1 MQKIFQMYRIK
12 LKLGLL
18 LSFILLSCFGYA
30 QNAFLSATASKSTV
44 GVGEQF
50 QVTFTLNCDGQ
61 NFRSPD
67 LSNFNVLSGPNRSSN
82 ISIVNNS
89 YTQSLSFTFFLQPK
103 SEGNFK
109 IGPASIEV
117 QGKRINSNIVNLT
130 VVKGNPQQGGNPNN
144 RGQNGNQSEG
154 ISDKNLFVRAIVNKS
169 SVFEGEALTV
179 TFKIYTNIDVNSYSV
194 SKAPAFNGFWNQDIE
209 IPNPPPTSVEV
220 IDGVRYTT
228 AVIKKAVLFPQQSG
242 VLTIDPMELEC
253 IARIRVRNQRMM
265 DPFGMF
271 NDPFFADAFGGVQQ
285 VKCTAKSIPIKINVK
300 ELPGTAPATYSG
312 AVGSLSFD
320 ASLDKSVTKENEP
333 VNLKF
338 KITGNGNL
346 KLATAPDV
354 SFPEDLETY
363 DPKIG
368 ENYKA
373 SDAGENGSKTIEYL
387 IIPRH
392 EGDYEIPPVT
402 FTYFD
407 LVKQQYVS
415 KTAGPFKI
423 KVGKGSGSSSA
434 SSSGSKSD
442 VQVLGRDIRYLKTDK
457 QLFPSD
463 GGRFFGSWLFYVLC
477 LVPLLAAAGGV
488 YYKRQTAFNA
498 ANSVLVRSKK
508 ATAYAQKRLAS
519 AGKLINEN
527 KNALAFEEISKAL
540 WGYASDKL
548 TIPVSE
554 LSKEN
559 IAEQLKSKNV
569 SEQSIQQFT
578 NCIATCEMAQ
588 YGGLDVTAQSNKLYQ
603 DAIQIIT
610 DIEGGMK
617 S

>member
-1 MQKIFQMYRIK
+1 MYRIK

-18 LSFILLSCFGYA
+18 LSFLIIGCSAFA

-67 LSNFNVLSGPNRSSN
+67 LSNFNVLSGPNKSSS

-89 YTQSLSFTFFLQPK
+89 YTQTLSFTFFLQPK
-103 SEGNFK
+103 SEGTFK

-117 QGKRINSNIVNLT
+117 QGKKINSNIINLT
-130 VVKGNPQQGGNPNN
+130 VVKGNPPAGNNQNNNQGN
-144 RGQNGNQSEG
+144 NQSSG
-154 ISDKNLFVRAIVNKS
+154 ITDKNLFVRAIVNKT

-253 IARIRVRNQRMM
+253 IARIRVRNQRMA

-271 NDPFFADAFGGVQQ
+271 NDPFFSDAFGGVQQ
-285 VKCTAKSIPIKINVK
+285 VKCNAKSISVKVNVK
-300 ELPGTAPATYSG
+300 ELPGTAPSTYSG
-312 AVGSLSFD
+312 AVGSLTFD
-320 ASLDKSVTKENEP
+320 ASLDKTVTKENEP

-338 KITGNGNL
+338 KIYGNGNL

-373 SDAGENGSKTIEYL
+373 SDAGVHGSKTIEYL

-392 EGDYEIPPVT
+392 EGDYEIPAVT

-415 KTAGPFKI
+415 KTAGPFKV
-423 KVGKGSGSSSA
+423 KVGKGNGSSTA
-434 SSSGSKSD
+434 SSSGSKND
-442 VQVLGRDIRYLKTDK
+442 VQLLGRDIRYLKTDK

-463 GGRFFGSWLFYVLC
+463 GGRFYGSWLFYVLS
-477 LVPLLAAAGGV
+477 LLPLIAAAGGI
-488 YYKRQTAFNA
+488 YFKRQTAFNE
-498 ANSVLVRSKK
+498 ANSILVRSKK
-508 ATAYAQKRLAS
+508 ATSFAQKRLAG
-519 AGKLINEN
+519 AGKLISEN
-527 KNALAFEEISKAL
+527 KHAMAFEEISKAL

-559 IAEQLKSKNV
+559 IAEQLRSKNV
-569 SEQSIQQFT
+569 NDQSIERFT
-578 NCIATCEMAQ
+578 NCISTCEMAQ

>member
-18 LSFILLSCFGYA
+18 LSFLIIGYSAFA

-67 LSNFNVLSGPNRSSN
+67 LSNFNVLSGPNKSSS

-89 YTQSLSFTFFLQPK
+89 YTQTLSFTFFLQPK
-103 SEGNFK
+103 SEGAFK

-117 QGKRINSNIVNLT
+117 QGKKINSNIINLT
-130 VVKGNPQQGGNPNN
+130 VVKGNPPAGNNQNNNQGN
-144 RGQNGNQSEG
+144 NQSSG
-154 ISDKNLFVRAIVNKS
+154 ITDKNLFVRAIVSKS

-253 IARIRVRNQRMM
+253 IARIRVRNQRMA

-271 NDPFFADAFGGVQQ
+271 NDPFFSDAFGGVQQ
-285 VKCTAKSIPIKINVK
+285 VKCNAKSISVKVNVK
-300 ELPGTAPATYSG
+300 ELPGTAPSTYSG
-312 AVGSLSFD
+312 AVGSLTFD

-338 KITGNGNL
+338 KISGNGNL

-373 SDAGENGSKTIEYL
+373 SDAGVNGSKTIEYL

-392 EGDYEIPPVT
+392 EGDYEIPAVT

-415 KTAGPFKI
+415 KTAGPFKV
-423 KVGKGSGSSSA
+423 KVGKGNGSSTA
-434 SSSGSKSD
+434 SSSGSKND
-442 VQVLGRDIRYLKTDK
+442 VQLLGRDIRYLKTDK

-463 GGRFFGSWLFYVLC
+463 GGRFYGSWLFYVLS
-477 LVPLLAAAGGV
+477 LLPLIAAAGGI
-488 YYKRQTAFNA
+488 YFKRQTAFNE
-498 ANSVLVRSKK
+498 ANSILVRSKK
-508 ATAYAQKRLAS
+508 ATSFAQKRLAG
-519 AGKLINEN
+519 AGKLIAEN
-527 KNALAFEEISKAL
+527 KHAMAFEEISKAL

-559 IAEQLKSKNV
+559 IAEQLRSKNV
-569 SEQSIQQFT
+569 NDQSIERFT
-578 NCIATCEMAQ
+578 NCISTCEMAQ

>member
-1 MQKIFQMYRIK
+1 MYRIK

-18 LSFILLSCFGYA
+18 LSFLILGLTSFA

-67 LSNFNVLSGPNRSSN
+67 LSSFNVLSGPNKSSS

-89 YTQSLSFTFFLQPK
+89 YTQSISFTFFLQPK
-103 SEGNFK
+103 AEGNFK

-117 QGKRINSNIVNLT
+117 QGKRINSNIINLT
-130 VVKGNPQQGGNPNN
+130 VVKGNPQQGNNQNNNNQGN
-144 RGQNGNQSEG
+144 NQASG
-154 ISDKNLFVRAIVNKS
+154 ITDKNLFVRAIVNKS

-179 TFKIYTNIDVNSYSV
+179 TFKIYTNIDVNSYTV

-253 IARIRVRNQRMM
+253 IARIRVRNQRMA

-271 NDPFFADAFGGVQQ
+271 NDPFFSDAFGGVQQ
-285 VKCTAKSIPIKINVK
+285 VKCNAKSIPVKINVK
-300 ELPGTAPATYSG
+300 ELPGTAPTTFSG
-312 AVGSLSFD
+312 AVGSLTFD
-320 ASLDKSVTKENEP
+320 VSLDKTVTKENEP

-338 KITGNGNL
+338 KIAGNGNL

-373 SDAGENGSKTIEYL
+373 SDAGVNGSKTIEYL

-407 LVKQQYVS
+407 LGKQQYVS

-423 KVGKGSGSSSA
+423 KVGKGNGSSSA
-434 SSSGSKSD
+434 SSSNAKSD
-442 VQVLGRDIRYLKTDK
+442 VQLLGRDIRYLKTDK
-457 QLFPSD
+457 QLFPAD
-463 GGRFFGSWLFYVLC
+463 GGRFFGSWMFY
-477 LVPLLAAAGGV
+477 LLSLLPIIAAAGGL
-488 YYKRQTAFNA
+488 YYKRQLAFNS
-498 ANSVLVRSKK
+498 ANTTLLRSKK
-508 ATAYAQKRLAS
+508 ATSYAQKRLAG
-519 AGKLINEN
+519 AGKLIAEN
-527 KNALAFEEISKAL
+527 KHAMAFEEISKAL

-554 LSKEN
+554 LSKET
-559 IAEQLKSKNV
+559 ITEQLRSKN
-569 SEQSIQQFT
+569 INNDAIGRFT

-588 YGGLDVTAQSNKLYQ
+588 YGGLDVTSQSNKLYQ

>member
-1 MQKIFQMYRIK
+1 
-12 LKLGLL
+12 LL
-18 LSFILLSCFGYA
+18 LFSISSFA

-61 NFRSPD
+61 NFHSPD
-67 LSNFNVLSGPNRSSN
+67 LSNFNVLSGPNRSSS

-89 YTQSLSFTFFLQPK
+89 YTQSLSFTFFLQAK
-103 SEGNFK
+103 SGGNFK
-109 IGPASIEV
+109 IGPASIEA
-117 QGKRINSNIVNLT
+117 QGKRINSNVINLT
-130 VVKGNPQQGGNPNN
+130 VVKGNPQQGNSQQGNNQNN
-144 RGQNGNQSEG
+144 SQSSG
-154 ISDKNLFVRAIVNKS
+154 ISDKNLFIRAIVSKG
-169 SVFEGEALTV
+169 SVVEGEALTV
-179 TFKIYTNIDVNSYSV
+179 TFKIYTNIQVNSYSV
-194 SKAPAFNGFWNQDIE
+194 SKAPSMNGFWNQDIE
-209 IPNPPPTSVEV
+209 IPNPPPMNVEV
-220 IDGVRYTT
+220 VDGVRYNT

-253 IARIRVRNQRMM
+253 IARIRVKNQRMM

-271 NDPFFADAFGGVQQ
+271 NDPFFADAFGGVQD
-285 VKCTAKSIPIKINVK
+285 VKCNIKSLPIKVNVRD
-300 ELPGTAPATYSG
+300 LPSNAPSSFSG
-312 AVGSLSFD
+312 AVGSLTFD
-320 ASLDKSVTKENEP
+320 ASLDKSETKENEP

-338 KITGNGNL
+338 KISGSGNL

-354 SFPEDLETY
+354 TFPEDLETY

-373 SDAGENGSKTIEYL
+373 SDAGVNGSKTVEYL

-392 EGDYEIPPVT
+392 EGDYEIPAVT
-402 FTYFD
+402 FSYYD
-407 LVKQQYVS
+407 LGKQQYVS

-434 SSSGSKSD
+434 SSSSSKSD
-442 VQVLGRDIRYLKTDK
+442 VQVLGRDIRYIKTEK
-457 QLFPSD
+457 QLFPAD
-463 GGRFFGSWLFYVLC
+463 GGKFFGSWLFYVLS
-477 LVPLLAAAGGV
+477 LLPLLAVAGGL
-488 YYKRQTAFNA
+488 YYKKQQAFNES
-498 ANSVLVRSKK
+498 NSVFLRSKK
-508 ATAYAQKRLAS
+508 ATSIAQKRLS
-519 AGKLINEN
+519 VAGKLISES
-527 KNALAFEEISKAL
+527 KHTLAFEEISRAL

-559 IAEQLKSKNV
+559 ISEKFRGKNI
-569 SEQSIQQFT
+569 EDAIINRFT
-578 NCIATCEMAQ
+578 NCISTCEMAQ
-588 YGGLDVTAQSNKLYQ
+588 YGGLDASSQSSKLYQ
-603 DAIQIIT
+603 DALQIIT

>member
-1 MQKIFQMYRIK
+1 MYRIK

-18 LSFILLSCFGYA
+18 LSFLILSVSSFA

-67 LSNFNVLSGPNRSSN
+67 LSSFNVLSGPNKSSS

-117 QGKRINSNIVNLT
+117 QGKRINSNIINLT
-130 VVKGNPQQGGNPNN
+130 VVKGNPQQGN
-144 RGQNGNQSEG
+144 NQSNKGQGNNQASG
-154 ISDKNLFVRAIVNKS
+154 ITDKNLFVKAIVNKN

-242 VLTIDPMELEC
+242 TLTIDPMELEC

-271 NDPFFADAFGGVQQ
+271 NDPFFSDAFGGVQQ
-285 VKCTAKSIPIKINVK
+285 VKCNAKSIPVKVNVK
-300 ELPGTAPATYSG
+300 ELPGTAPSTYSG
-312 AVGSLSFD
+312 AVGSLTFD
-320 ASLDKSVTKENEP
+320 ASLDKTVTKENEP

-338 KITGNGNL
+338 KIAGNGNL

-354 SFPEDLETY
+354 SFPDDLETY

-373 SDAGENGSKTIEYL
+373 SDAGVNGSKTIEYL

-407 LVKQQYVS
+407 LAKQQYVS

-423 KVGKGSGSSSA
+423 KVGKGNGSTSA
-434 SSSGSKSD
+434 SSSGAKSD
-442 VQVLGRDIRYLKTDK
+442 VQLLGRDIRYLKTDK
-457 QLFPSD
+457 QLFPAD
-463 GGRFFGSWLFYVLC
+463 GGRFFGSWMFYVLC
-477 LVPLLAAAGGV
+477 ILPLLVAAGGV
-488 YYKRQTAFNA
+488 YYKQQLAFNS
-498 ANSVLVRSKK
+498 ANTTLLRSKK
-508 ATAYAQKRLAS
+508 ATSYAQKRLAG
-519 AGKLINEN
+519 AGKLISEN
-527 KNALAFEEISKAL
+527 KHAMAFEEISKAL

-554 LSKEN
+554 LSKET
-559 IAEQLKSKNV
+559 ISEQLKSKSI
-569 SEQSIQQFT
+569 SEDAIIRFT

-588 YGGLDVTAQSNKLYQ
+588 YGGLDVTSQSNKLYQ

>member
-1 MQKIFQMYRIK
+1 MQKIFQMHRIK

-18 LSFILLSCFGYA
+18 LSFLILGCSGFA

-67 LSNFNVLSGPNRSSN
+67 LSNFNVLSGPNRSSS

-117 QGKRINSNIVNLT
+117 QGKRINSNIINLT
-130 VVKGNPQQGGNPNN
+130 IVKGSPQQGN
-144 RGQNGNQSEG
+144 NQSNKGQGNNQASG
-154 ISDKNLFVRAIVNKS
+154 ITDKNLFVRAIVNKT

-271 NDPFFADAFGGVQQ
+271 NDPFFSDAFGGVQQ
-285 VKCTAKSIPIKINVK
+285 VKCNAKSIPVKVNVK
-300 ELPGTAPATYSG
+300 ELPGTAPSTYSG
-312 AVGSLSFD
+312 AVGSLTFD
-320 ASLDKSVTKENEP
+320 ANLDKTVTKENEP

-338 KITGNGNL
+338 KIAGNGNL

-373 SDAGENGSKTIEYL
+373 SDAGVNGSKTIEYL

-407 LVKQQYVS
+407 LAKQQYVS

-423 KVGKGSGSSSA
+423 KVGKGNGSSSA
-434 SSSGSKSD
+434 SSSTAKSD
-442 VQVLGRDIRYLKTDK
+442 VQLLGRDIRYLKTDK
-457 QLFPSD
+457 QLFPAD
-463 GGRFFGSWLFYVLC
+463 GGRFFGSWMFYVLC
-477 LVPLLAAAGGV
+477 VLPLLIAAGGV
-488 YYKRQTAFNA
+488 YYKRQLAFNS
-498 ANSVLVRSKK
+498 ANTTLLRSKK
-508 ATAYAQKRLAS
+508 ATTYAQKRLAG
-519 AGKLINEN
+519 AGKLISEN
-527 KNALAFEEISKAL
+527 KHSLAFEEISKAL

-554 LSKEN
+554 LSKET
-559 IAEQLKSKNV
+559 IAEQLKSK
-569 SEQSIQQFT
+569 SISDDAIVRFT

-588 YGGLDVTAQSNKLYQ
+588 YGGLDVTSQSNKLYQ

>member
-1 MQKIFQMYRIK
+1 MYRNY
-12 LKLGLL
+12 LRLGF
-18 LSFILLSCFGYA
+18 LSLFFLICFTGNA
-30 QNAFLSATASKSTV
+30 QNAFLSATASRTTV

-50 QVTFTLNCDGQ
+50 QVTFTLNGEGQ

-67 LSNFNVLSGPNRSSN
+67 LSSFNVLSGPNFSS
-82 ISIVNNS
+82 SVTIVNNS
-89 YTQSLSFTFFLQPK
+89 YSKSLSFTFYLQAK
-103 SEGNFK
+103 AEGNFK
-109 IGPASIEV
+109 IGPASIDV
-117 QGKRINSNIVNLT
+117 QGKKVSSNIINLT
-130 VVKGNPQQGGNPNN
+130 VVKGNPQQNNGQSN
-144 RGQNGNQSEG
+144 RGQDNSQNNGIN
-154 ISDKNLFVRAIVNKS
+154 DKNLFVRAIVNKS
-169 SVFEGEALTV
+169 SVYEGEALTV
-179 TFKIYTNIDVNSYSV
+179 TYKIYTNIQVNSYSV

-209 IPNPPPTSVEV
+209 VPNPPPMTMEV
-220 IDGVRYTT
+220 VDGVRYNT

-253 IARIRVRNQRMM
+253 IARIRVKSQRMM

-271 NDPFFADAFGGVQQ
+271 SDPFFGDAFGGVQD
-285 VKCTAKSIPIKINVK
+285 VKCNAKSQPIKINVR
-300 ELPGTAPATYSG
+300 ELPGNAPSTFSG
-312 AVGSLSFD
+312 AVGSLMFD
-320 ASLDKSVTKENEP
+320 ASLDKTTTKENEP

-338 KITGNGNL
+338 KISGSGNL

-354 SFPEDLETY
+354 TFPEDLETY

-373 SDAGENGSKTIEYL
+373 SDAGVNGSKTIEYL

-392 EGDYEIPPVT
+392 EGDYEIPAVT

-407 LVKQQYVS
+407 LGKQQYVS

-423 KVGKGSGSSSA
+423 KVGRGSGNTSA
-434 SSSGSKSD
+434 SSSSSKSD
-442 VQVLGRDIRYLKTDK
+442 VQVFGRDIRYLKTDK

-463 GGRFFGSWLFYVLC
+463 GGLFYGSWLFY
-477 LVPLLAAAGGV
+477 LLSLLPFIAVAGGI

-498 ANSVLVRSKK
+498 ANSILVRSKK
-508 ATAYAQKRLAS
+508 ATSFAQKRLAA
-519 AGKLINEN
+519 AGKLISES
-527 KNALAFEEISKAL
+527 KHTLAFEEISKAL

-559 IAEQLKSKNV
+559 ISDKFREKNINDIAI
-569 SEQSIQQFT
+569 ERFT
-578 NCIATCEMAQ
+578 NCISTCEMAQ
-588 YGGLDVTAQSNKLYQ
+588 YGRLDVTTQSNKLYQ

-610 DIEGGMK
+610 DIEGGLK

>member
-18 LSFILLSCFGYA
+18 LSFLILGCSAFA

-50 QVTFTLNCDGQ
+50 QVTFTLNSDGQ

-67 LSNFNVLSGPNRSSN
+67 LSNFNVLSGPNKSSS

-89 YTQSLSFTFFLQPK
+89 YTQTLSFTFFLQPK
-103 SEGNFK
+103 SEGTFK

-117 QGKRINSNIVNLT
+117 QGKKINSNIINLT
-130 VVKGNPQQGGNPNN
+130 VVKGNPPAGNNQNNNQGN
-144 RGQNGNQSEG
+144 NQSSG
-154 ISDKNLFVRAIVNKS
+154 ITDKNLFVRAIVSKS

-253 IARIRVRNQRMM
+253 IARIRVRNQRMA

-271 NDPFFADAFGGVQQ
+271 NDPFFSDAFGGVQQ
-285 VKCTAKSIPIKINVK
+285 VKCNAKSISVKVNVR
-300 ELPGTAPATYSG
+300 ELPGTAPSTYSG
-312 AVGSLSFD
+312 AVGSLTFD
-320 ASLDKSVTKENEP
+320 ASLDKTVTKENEP

-338 KITGNGNL
+338 KISGNGNL

-373 SDAGENGSKTIEYL
+373 SDAGVNGSKTIEYL

-392 EGDYEIPPVT
+392 EGDYEIPAVT

-415 KTAGPFKI
+415 KTAGPFKV
-423 KVGKGSGSSSA
+423 KVGKGNGSSTA
-434 SSSGSKSD
+434 SSSGSKND
-442 VQVLGRDIRYLKTDK
+442 VQLLGRDIRYLKTDK

-463 GGRFFGSWLFYVLC
+463 GGRFYGSWLFYVLS
-477 LVPLLAAAGGV
+477 LLPLIAAAGGI
-488 YYKRQTAFNA
+488 YFKRQTAFNE
-498 ANSVLVRSKK
+498 ANSILVRSKK
-508 ATAYAQKRLAS
+508 ATSFAQKRLAG
-519 AGKLINEN
+519 AGKLIAEN
-527 KNALAFEEISKAL
+527 KHAMAFEEISKAL

-559 IAEQLKSKNV
+559 IAEQLRSKNV
-569 SEQSIQQFT
+569 NDQSIERFT
-578 NCIATCEMAQ
+578 NCISTCEMAQ

>member
-1 MQKIFQMYRIK
+1 MYRIK

-18 LSFILLSCFGYA
+18 LSFLILGCSAFA

-50 QVTFTLNCDGQ
+50 QVTFTLNSDGQ

-67 LSNFNVLSGPNRSSN
+67 LSNFNVLSGPNKSSS

-89 YTQSLSFTFFLQPK
+89 YTQTLSFTFFLQPK
-103 SEGNFK
+103 SEGTFK

-117 QGKRINSNIVNLT
+117 QGKKINSNIINLT
-130 VVKGNPQQGGNPNN
+130 VVKGNPPAGNNQNNNQGN
-144 RGQNGNQSEG
+144 NQSSG
-154 ISDKNLFVRAIVNKS
+154 ITDKNLFVRAIVSKS

-253 IARIRVRNQRMM
+253 IARIRVRNQRMA

-271 NDPFFADAFGGVQQ
+271 NDPFFSDAFGGVQQ
-285 VKCTAKSIPIKINVK
+285 VKCNAKSISVKVNVR
-300 ELPGTAPATYSG
+300 ELPGTAPSTYSG
-312 AVGSLSFD
+312 AVGSLTFD
-320 ASLDKSVTKENEP
+320 ASLDKTVTKENEP

-338 KITGNGNL
+338 KISGNGNL

-373 SDAGENGSKTIEYL
+373 SDAGVNGSKTIEYL

-392 EGDYEIPPVT
+392 EGDYEIPAVT

-415 KTAGPFKI
+415 KTAGPFKV
-423 KVGKGSGSSSA
+423 KVGKGNGSSTA
-434 SSSGSKSD
+434 SSSGSKND
-442 VQVLGRDIRYLKTDK
+442 VQLLGRDIRYLKTDK

-463 GGRFFGSWLFYVLC
+463 GGRFYGSWLFYVLS
-477 LVPLLAAAGGV
+477 LLPLIAAAGGI
-488 YYKRQTAFNA
+488 YFKRQTAFNE
-498 ANSVLVRSKK
+498 ANSILVRSKK
-508 ATAYAQKRLAS
+508 ATSFAQKRLAG
-519 AGKLINEN
+519 AGKLIAEN
-527 KNALAFEEISKAL
+527 KHAMAFEEISKAL

-559 IAEQLKSKNV
+559 IAEQLRSKNV
-569 SEQSIQQFT
+569 NDQSIERFT
-578 NCIATCEMAQ
+578 NCISTCEMAQ

>member
-18 LSFILLSCFGYA
+18 LSFLIIGCSAIA

-67 LSNFNVLSGPNRSSN
+67 LSNFNVLSGPNKSSS

-89 YTQSLSFTFFLQPK
+89 YTQTLSFTFFLQPK
-103 SEGNFK
+103 SEGAFK

-117 QGKRINSNIVNLT
+117 QGKKINSNIINLT
-130 VVKGNPQQGGNPNN
+130 VVKGNPPAGNNQNNNQGN
-144 RGQNGNQSEG
+144 NQSSG
-154 ISDKNLFVRAIVNKS
+154 ITDKNLFVRAIVNKT

-253 IARIRVRNQRMM
+253 IARIRVRNQRMA

-271 NDPFFADAFGGVQQ
+271 NDPFFSDAFGGVQQ
-285 VKCTAKSIPIKINVK
+285 VKCNAKSISVKVNVR
-300 ELPGTAPATYSG
+300 ELPGTAPSTYSG
-312 AVGSLSFD
+312 AVGSLTFD
-320 ASLDKSVTKENEP
+320 ASLDKTVTKENEP

-338 KITGNGNL
+338 KISGNGNL

-373 SDAGENGSKTIEYL
+373 SDAGVNGSKTIEYL

-392 EGDYEIPPVT
+392 EGDYEIPAVT

-415 KTAGPFKI
+415 KTAGPFKV
-423 KVGKGSGSSSA
+423 KVGKGNGSSTA
-434 SSSGSKSD
+434 SSSGSKND
-442 VQVLGRDIRYLKTDK
+442 VQLLGRDIRYLKTDK

-463 GGRFFGSWLFYVLC
+463 GGRFYGSWLFYVLS
-477 LVPLLAAAGGV
+477 LLPLIAAAGGI
-488 YYKRQTAFNA
+488 YFKRQTAFNE
-498 ANSVLVRSKK
+498 ANSILVRSKK
-508 ATAYAQKRLAS
+508 ATSFAQKRLAG
-519 AGKLINEN
+519 AGKLISEN
-527 KNALAFEEISKAL
+527 KHAMAFEEISKAL

-559 IAEQLKSKNV
+559 IAEQLRSKNV
-569 SEQSIQQFT
+569 NDQSIERFT
-578 NCIATCEMAQ
+578 NCISTCEMAQ

>member
-1 MQKIFQMYRIK
+1 MYRIK

-18 LSFILLSCFGYA
+18 LSFLILGLTSFA

-67 LSNFNVLSGPNRSSN
+67 LSSFNVISGPNKSSS

-89 YTQSLSFTFFLQPK
+89 YTQSISFTFFLQPK
-103 SEGNFK
+103 TEGNFK

-117 QGKRINSNIVNLT
+117 QGKRINSNIINLN
-130 VVKGNPQQGGNPNN
+130 VVKGSPQQGNNQNN
-144 RGQNGNQSEG
+144 RNQSDNQSSG
-154 ISDKNLFVRAIVNKS
+154 ITDKNLFVRAIVNKS

-179 TFKIYTNIDVNSYSV
+179 TFKIYTNIDVNSYTV

-253 IARIRVRNQRMM
+253 IARIRVRNQRMA

-271 NDPFFADAFGGVQQ
+271 NDPFFSDAFGGVQQ
-285 VKCTAKSIPIKINVK
+285 VKCNAKSIPVKVNVK
-300 ELPGTAPATYSG
+300 ELPGTAPTTFSG
-312 AVGSLSFD
+312 AVGSLTFD
-320 ASLDKSVTKENEP
+320 VSLDKTVTKENEP

-338 KITGNGNL
+338 KIAGNGNL

-373 SDAGENGSKTIEYL
+373 SDAGVNGSKTIEYL

-407 LVKQQYVS
+407 LGKQQYVS

-423 KVGKGSGSSSA
+423 KVGKGNGSSSA
-434 SSSGSKSD
+434 SSSNAKSD
-442 VQVLGRDIRYLKTDK
+442 VQLLGRDIRYLKTDK
-457 QLFPSD
+457 QLFPAD
-463 GGRFFGSWLFYVLC
+463 GGRFFGSWMFY
-477 LVPLLAAAGGV
+477 LLSLLPIIAAAGGL
-488 YYKRQTAFNA
+488 YYKRQLAFNS
-498 ANSVLVRSKK
+498 ANTTLLRSKK
-508 ATAYAQKRLAS
+508 ATSYAQKRLAG
-519 AGKLINEN
+519 AGKLIAEN
-527 KNALAFEEISKAL
+527 KHAMAFEEISKAL

-554 LSKEN
+554 LSKET
-559 IAEQLKSKNV
+559 ITEQLRSKN
-569 SEQSIQQFT
+569 INDDAIGRFT

-588 YGGLDVTAQSNKLYQ
+588 YGGLDVTSQSNKLYQ

>member
-1 MQKIFQMYRIK
+1 MYRIK

-18 LSFILLSCFGYA
+18 LSFLIIGCSAIA

-67 LSNFNVLSGPNRSSN
+67 LSNFNVLSGPNKSSS

-89 YTQSLSFTFFLQPK
+89 YTQTLSFTFFLQPK
-103 SEGNFK
+103 SEGAFK

-117 QGKRINSNIVNLT
+117 QGKKINSNIINLT
-130 VVKGNPQQGGNPNN
+130 VVKGNPPAGNNQNNNQGN
-144 RGQNGNQSEG
+144 NQSSG
-154 ISDKNLFVRAIVNKS
+154 ITDKNLFVRAIVNKT

-253 IARIRVRNQRMM
+253 IARIRVRNQRMA

-271 NDPFFADAFGGVQQ
+271 NDPFFSDAFGGVQQ
-285 VKCTAKSIPIKINVK
+285 VKCNAKSISVKVNVR
-300 ELPGTAPATYSG
+300 ELPGTAPSTYSG
-312 AVGSLSFD
+312 AVGSLTFD
-320 ASLDKSVTKENEP
+320 ASLDKTVTKENEP

-338 KITGNGNL
+338 KISGNGNL

-368 ENYKA
+368 ESYKA
-373 SDAGENGSKTIEYL
+373 SDAGVNGSKTIEYL

-392 EGDYEIPPVT
+392 EGDYEIPAVT

-415 KTAGPFKI
+415 KTAGPFKV
-423 KVGKGSGSSSA
+423 KVGKGNGSSTA
-434 SSSGSKSD
+434 SSSGSKND
-442 VQVLGRDIRYLKTDK
+442 VQLLGRDIRYLKTDK

-463 GGRFFGSWLFYVLC
+463 GGRFYGSWLFYVLS
-477 LVPLLAAAGGV
+477 LLPLIAAAGGI
-488 YYKRQTAFNA
+488 YFKRQTAFNE
-498 ANSVLVRSKK
+498 ANSILVRSKK
-508 ATAYAQKRLAS
+508 ATSFAQKRLAG
-519 AGKLINEN
+519 AGKLISEN
-527 KNALAFEEISKAL
+527 KHAMAFEEISKAL

-559 IAEQLKSKNV
+559 IAEQLRSKNV
-569 SEQSIQQFT
+569 NDQSIERFT
-578 NCIATCEMAQ
+578 NCISTCEMAQ

>member
-18 LSFILLSCFGYA
+18 LSFLIIGCSAFA

-67 LSNFNVLSGPNRSSN
+67 LSNFNVLSGPNKSSS

-89 YTQSLSFTFFLQPK
+89 YTQTLSFTFFLQPK
-103 SEGNFK
+103 SEGTFK

-117 QGKRINSNIVNLT
+117 QGKKINSNIINLT
-130 VVKGNPQQGGNPNN
+130 VVKGNPPAGNNQNNNQGN
-144 RGQNGNQSEG
+144 NQSSG
-154 ISDKNLFVRAIVNKS
+154 ITDKNLFVRAIVSKS

-253 IARIRVRNQRMM
+253 IARIRVRNQRMA

-271 NDPFFADAFGGVQQ
+271 NDPFFSDAFGGVQQ
-285 VKCTAKSIPIKINVK
+285 VKCNAKSISVKVNVK
-300 ELPGTAPATYSG
+300 ELPGNAPSTYSG
-312 AVGSLSFD
+312 AVGSLTFD
-320 ASLDKSVTKENEP
+320 ASLDKTVTKENEP

-338 KITGNGNL
+338 KISGNGNL

-373 SDAGENGSKTIEYL
+373 SDAGVNGSKTIEYL

-392 EGDYEIPPVT
+392 EGDYEIPAVT

-415 KTAGPFKI
+415 KTAGPFKV
-423 KVGKGSGSSSA
+423 KVGKGNGSSTA
-434 SSSGSKSD
+434 SSSGSKND
-442 VQVLGRDIRYLKTDK
+442 VQLLGRDIRYLKTDK

-463 GGRFFGSWLFYVLC
+463 GGRFYGSWLFYVLS
-477 LVPLLAAAGGV
+477 LLPLIAAAGGI
-488 YYKRQTAFNA
+488 YFKRQTAFNE
-498 ANSVLVRSKK
+498 ANSILVRSKK
-508 ATAYAQKRLAS
+508 ATSFAQKRLAG
-519 AGKLINEN
+519 AGKLIAEN
-527 KNALAFEEISKAL
+527 KHALAFEEISKAL

-559 IAEQLKSKNV
+559 IAEQLRSKNV
-569 SEQSIQQFT
+569 NDQSIERFT
-578 NCIATCEMAQ
+578 NCISTCEMAQ

>member
-1 MQKIFQMYRIK
+1 MYRIK

-18 LSFILLSCFGYA
+18 LSFLIIGCSAFA

-67 LSNFNVLSGPNRSSN
+67 LSNFNVLSGPNKSSS

-89 YTQSLSFTFFLQPK
+89 YTQTLSFTFFLQPK
-103 SEGNFK
+103 SEGAFK

-117 QGKRINSNIVNLT
+117 QGKKINSNIINLT
-130 VVKGNPQQGGNPNN
+130 VVKGNPPAGNNQNNNQGN
-144 RGQNGNQSEG
+144 NQSSG
-154 ISDKNLFVRAIVNKS
+154 ITDKNLFVRAIVSKS

-253 IARIRVRNQRMM
+253 IARIRVRNQRMA

-271 NDPFFADAFGGVQQ
+271 NDPFFSDAFGGVQQ
-285 VKCTAKSIPIKINVK
+285 VKCNAKSISVKVNVK
-300 ELPGTAPATYSG
+300 ELPGNAPSTYSG
-312 AVGSLSFD
+312 AVGSLTFD

-333 VNLKF
+333 INLKF
-338 KITGNGNL
+338 KISGNGNL

-373 SDAGENGSKTIEYL
+373 SDAGVNGSKTIEYL

-392 EGDYEIPPVT
+392 EGDYEIPAVT

-415 KTAGPFKI
+415 KTAGPFKV
-423 KVGKGSGSSSA
+423 KVGKGNGSSTA
-434 SSSGSKSD
+434 SSSGSKND
-442 VQVLGRDIRYLKTDK
+442 VQLLGRDIRYLKTDK

-463 GGRFFGSWLFYVLC
+463 GGRFYGSWLFYVLS
-477 LVPLLAAAGGV
+477 LLPLIAAAGGI
-488 YYKRQTAFNA
+488 YFKRQTAFNE
-498 ANSVLVRSKK
+498 ANSILVRSKK
-508 ATAYAQKRLAS
+508 ATSFAQKRLAG
-519 AGKLINEN
+519 AGKLIAEN
-527 KNALAFEEISKAL
+527 KHALAFEEISKAL

-559 IAEQLKSKNV
+559 IAEQLRSKNV
-569 SEQSIQQFT
+569 NDQSIERFT
-578 NCIATCEMAQ
+578 NCISTCEMAQ

>member
-1 MQKIFQMYRIK
+1 MYRIK

-18 LSFILLSCFGYA
+18 LSFLIIGCTAFA

-67 LSNFNVLSGPNRSSN
+67 LSNFNVLSGPNKSSS

-89 YTQSLSFTFFLQPK
+89 YTQTLSFTFFLQPK
-103 SEGNFK
+103 SEGTFK

-117 QGKRINSNIVNLT
+117 QGKKINSNIINLT
-130 VVKGNPQQGGNPNN
+130 VVKGNPPAGNNQNNNQGN
-144 RGQNGNQSEG
+144 NQSSG
-154 ISDKNLFVRAIVNKS
+154 ITDKNLFVRAIVSKS

-194 SKAPAFNGFWNQDIE
+194 SKAPAFNGFWNQHIE

-253 IARIRVRNQRMM
+253 IARIRVRNQRMA

-271 NDPFFADAFGGVQQ
+271 NDPFFSDAFGGVQQ
-285 VKCTAKSIPIKINVK
+285 VKCNAKSISVKVNVK
-300 ELPGTAPATYSG
+300 ELPGTAPSTYSG
-312 AVGSLSFD
+312 AVGTLTFD
-320 ASLDKSVTKENEP
+320 ASLDKTVTKENEP

-338 KITGNGNL
+338 KISGNGNL

-373 SDAGENGSKTIEYL
+373 SDAGVNGSKTIEYL

-392 EGDYEIPPVT
+392 EGDYEIPAVT

-415 KTAGPFKI
+415 KTAGPFKV
-423 KVGKGSGSSSA
+423 KVGKGNGSSTA
-434 SSSGSKSD
+434 SSSGSKND
-442 VQVLGRDIRYLKTDK
+442 VQLLGRDIRYLKTDK

-463 GGRFFGSWLFYVLC
+463 GGRFYGSWLFYVLS
-477 LVPLLAAAGGV
+477 LLPFIAAAGGI
-488 YYKRQTAFNA
+488 YFKRQTAFNE
-498 ANSVLVRSKK
+498 ANSILVRSKK
-508 ATAYAQKRLAS
+508 ATSFAQKRLAG
-519 AGKLINEN
+519 AGKLISEN
-527 KNALAFEEISKAL
+527 KHGLAFEEISKAL

-559 IAEQLKSKNV
+559 IAEQLRSKNV
-569 SEQSIQQFT
+569 NDQSIVRFT
-578 NCIATCEMAQ
+578 NCISTCEMAQ

>member
-18 LSFILLSCFGYA
+18 LSFLIIGCSAIA

-67 LSNFNVLSGPNRSSN
+67 LSNFNVLSGPNKSSS

-89 YTQSLSFTFFLQPK
+89 YTQTLSFTFFLQPK
-103 SEGNFK
+103 SEGAFK

-117 QGKRINSNIVNLT
+117 QGKKINSNIINLT
-130 VVKGNPQQGGNPNN
+130 VVKGNPPAGNNQNNNQGN
-144 RGQNGNQSEG
+144 NQSSG
-154 ISDKNLFVRAIVNKS
+154 ITDKNLFVRAIVNKT

-253 IARIRVRNQRMM
+253 IARIRVRNQRMA

-271 NDPFFADAFGGVQQ
+271 NDPFFSDAFGGVQQ
-285 VKCTAKSIPIKINVK
+285 VKCNAKSISVKVNVR
-300 ELPGTAPATYSG
+300 ELPGTAPSTYSG
-312 AVGSLSFD
+312 AVGSLTFD
-320 ASLDKSVTKENEP
+320 ASLDKTVTKENEP

-338 KITGNGNL
+338 KISGNGNL

-368 ENYKA
+368 ESYKA
-373 SDAGENGSKTIEYL
+373 SDAGVNGSKTIEYL

-392 EGDYEIPPVT
+392 EGDYEIPAVT

-415 KTAGPFKI
+415 KTAGPFKV
-423 KVGKGSGSSSA
+423 KVGKGNGSSTA
-434 SSSGSKSD
+434 SSSGSKND
-442 VQVLGRDIRYLKTDK
+442 VQLLGRDIRYLKTDK

-463 GGRFFGSWLFYVLC
+463 GGRFYGSWLFYVLS
-477 LVPLLAAAGGV
+477 LLPLIAAAGGI
-488 YYKRQTAFNA
+488 YFKRQTAFNE
-498 ANSVLVRSKK
+498 ANSILVRSKK
-508 ATAYAQKRLAS
+508 ATSFAQKRLAG
-519 AGKLINEN
+519 AGKLIAEN
-527 KNALAFEEISKAL
+527 KHAMAFEEISKAL

-559 IAEQLKSKNV
+559 IAEQLRNKNV
-569 SEQSIQQFT
+569 KDQSIERFT
-578 NCIATCEMAQ
+578 NCISTCEMAQ

>member
-18 LSFILLSCFGYA
+18 LSFLIIGLTSYA

-67 LSNFNVLSGPNRSSN
+67 LSSFNVLSGPNKSSS

-103 SEGNFK
+103 AEGSFK

-117 QGKRINSNIVNLT
+117 QGKRINSNIINLT
-130 VVKGNPQQGGNPNN
+130 VVKGSPQQGTNQNNNQGN
-144 RGQNGNQSEG
+144 NQGSG
-154 ISDKNLFVRAIVNKS
+154 ITDKNLFVRAIVNKS
-169 SVFEGEALTV
+169 SVYEGEALTV
-179 TFKIYTNIDVNSYSV
+179 TFKIYTNIDVNSYTV

-253 IARIRVRNQRMM
+253 IARIRVRNQRMA

-271 NDPFFADAFGGVQQ
+271 NDPFFSDAFGGVQQ
-285 VKCTAKSIPIKINVK
+285 VKCNAKSIPVKVNVK
-300 ELPGTAPATYSG
+300 ELPGTAPTTFSG
-312 AVGSLSFD
+312 AVGSLTFD
-320 ASLDKSVTKENEP
+320 VNLDKSVTKENEP

-338 KITGNGNL
+338 KISGNGNL

-373 SDAGENGSKTIEYL
+373 SDAGVNGSKTIEYL

-407 LVKQQYVS
+407 LGKQQYVS

-423 KVGKGSGSSSA
+423 KVGKGNGSSSA
-434 SSSGSKSD
+434 SSSSAKSD
-442 VQVLGRDIRYLKTDK
+442 VQLLGRDIRYLKTDK
-457 QLFPSD
+457 QLFPAD
-463 GGRFFGSWLFYVLC
+463 GGRFFGSWMFY
-477 LVPLLAAAGGV
+477 LLSLLPIIAAAIGM
-488 YYKRQTAFNA
+488 YYKRQLAFNS
-498 ANSVLVRSKK
+498 ANTTLLRSKK
-508 ATAYAQKRLAS
+508 ATSYAQKRLAG
-519 AGKLINEN
+519 AGKLIAEN
-527 KNALAFEEISKAL
+527 KHAMAFEEISKAL

-554 LSKEN
+554 LSKET
-559 IAEQLKSKNV
+559 ITEQLRSKN
-569 SEQSIQQFT
+569 INDDAIGRFT

-588 YGGLDVTAQSNKLYQ
+588 YGGLDVTSQSNKLYQ

>member
-18 LSFILLSCFGYA
+18 LSFLILGFTSYA

-67 LSNFNVLSGPNRSSN
+67 LSSFNVLSGPNKSSS

-103 SEGNFK
+103 AEGNFK

-117 QGKRINSNIVNLT
+117 QGKRINSNIINLT
-130 VVKGNPQQGGNPNN
+130 VVKGSPQQGTNQNNNQGN
-144 RGQNGNQSEG
+144 NQGSG
-154 ISDKNLFVRAIVNKS
+154 ITDKNLFVRAIVNKS
-169 SVFEGEALTV
+169 SVYEGEALTV
-179 TFKIYTNIDVNSYSV
+179 TFKIYTNIDVNSYTV

-253 IARIRVRNQRMM
+253 IARIRVRNQRMA

-271 NDPFFADAFGGVQQ
+271 NDPFFSDAFGGVQQ
-285 VKCTAKSIPIKINVK
+285 VKCNAKSIPVKVNVK
-300 ELPGTAPATYSG
+300 ELPGTAPTTFSG
-312 AVGSLSFD
+312 AVGSLTFD
-320 ASLDKSVTKENEP
+320 VNLDKLVTKENEP

-338 KITGNGNL
+338 KISGNGNL

-373 SDAGENGSKTIEYL
+373 SDAGVNGSKTIEYL

-407 LVKQQYVS
+407 LGKQQYVS

-423 KVGKGSGSSSA
+423 KVGKGNGSSSA
-434 SSSGSKSD
+434 SSSSAKSD
-442 VQVLGRDIRYLKTDK
+442 VQLLGRDIRYLKTDK
-457 QLFPSD
+457 QLFPAD
-463 GGRFFGSWLFYVLC
+463 GGRFFGSWMFY
-477 LVPLLAAAGGV
+477 LLSLLPIIAAAAGM
-488 YYKRQTAFNA
+488 YYKRQLAFNS
-498 ANSVLVRSKK
+498 ANTTLLRSKK
-508 ATAYAQKRLAS
+508 ATSYAQKRLAG
-519 AGKLINEN
+519 AGKLIAEN
-527 KNALAFEEISKAL
+527 KHAMAFEEISKAL

-554 LSKEN
+554 LSKET
-559 IAEQLKSKNV
+559 ITEQLRSKN
-569 SEQSIQQFT
+569 INDDAIGRFT

-588 YGGLDVTAQSNKLYQ
+588 YGGLDVTSQSNKLYQ

>member
-1 MQKIFQMYRIK
+1 MYRIK

-18 LSFILLSCFGYA
+18 LSFLIIGCSAIA

-67 LSNFNVLSGPNRSSN
+67 LSNFNVLSGPNKSSS

-89 YTQSLSFTFFLQPK
+89 YTQTLSFTFFLQPK
-103 SEGNFK
+103 SEGAFK

-117 QGKRINSNIVNLT
+117 QGKKINSNIINLT
-130 VVKGNPQQGGNPNN
+130 VVKGNPPAGNNQNNNQGN
-144 RGQNGNQSEG
+144 NQSSG
-154 ISDKNLFVRAIVNKS
+154 ITDKNLFVRAIVNKT

-253 IARIRVRNQRMM
+253 IARIRVRNQRMA

-271 NDPFFADAFGGVQQ
+271 NDPFFSDAFGGVQQ
-285 VKCTAKSIPIKINVK
+285 VKCNAKSISVKVNVR
-300 ELPGTAPATYSG
+300 ELPGTAPSTYSG
-312 AVGSLSFD
+312 AVGSLTFD
-320 ASLDKSVTKENEP
+320 ASLDKTVTKENEP

-338 KITGNGNL
+338 KISGNGNL

-373 SDAGENGSKTIEYL
+373 SDAGVNGSKTIEYL

-392 EGDYEIPPVT
+392 EGDYEIPAVT

-415 KTAGPFKI
+415 KTAGPFKV
-423 KVGKGSGSSSA
+423 KVGKGNGSSTA
-434 SSSGSKSD
+434 SSSGSKND
-442 VQVLGRDIRYLKTDK
+442 VQLLGRDIRYLKTDK

-463 GGRFFGSWLFYVLC
+463 GGRFYGSWLFYVLS
-477 LVPLLAAAGGV
+477 LLPLIAAAGGI
-488 YYKRQTAFNA
+488 YFKRQTAFNE
-498 ANSVLVRSKK
+498 ANSILVRSKK
-508 ATAYAQKRLAS
+508 ATSFAQKRLAG
-519 AGKLINEN
+519 AGKLISEN
-527 KNALAFEEISKAL
+527 KHAMAFEEISKAL

-559 IAEQLKSKNV
+559 IAEQLRSKNV
-569 SEQSIQQFT
+569 NDQSIERFT
-578 NCIATCEMAQ
+578 NCISTCEMAQ

>member
-18 LSFILLSCFGYA
+18 LSFLIIGCTAFA

-67 LSNFNVLSGPNRSSN
+67 LSNFNVLSGPNKSSS

-89 YTQSLSFTFFLQPK
+89 YTQTLSFTFFLQPK
-103 SEGNFK
+103 SEGTFK

-117 QGKRINSNIVNLT
+117 QGKKINSNIINLT
-130 VVKGNPQQGGNPNN
+130 VVKGNPPAGNNQNNNQGN
-144 RGQNGNQSEG
+144 NQSSG
-154 ISDKNLFVRAIVNKS
+154 ITDKNLFVRAIVSKS

-253 IARIRVRNQRMM
+253 IARIRVRNQRMA

-271 NDPFFADAFGGVQQ
+271 SDPFFSDAFGGVQQ
-285 VKCTAKSIPIKINVK
+285 VKCNAKSISVKVNVK
-300 ELPGTAPATYSG
+300 ELPGTAPSTYSG
-312 AVGSLSFD
+312 AVGSLTFD
-320 ASLDKSVTKENEP
+320 ASLDKTVTKENEP

-338 KITGNGNL
+338 KISGNGNL

-373 SDAGENGSKTIEYL
+373 SDAGVNGSKTIEYL

-392 EGDYEIPPVT
+392 EGDYEIPAVT
-402 FTYFD
+402 FSYFD

-415 KTAGPFKI
+415 KTAGPFKV
-423 KVGKGSGSSSA
+423 KVGKGNGSSTA
-434 SSSGSKSD
+434 SSSGSKND
-442 VQVLGRDIRYLKTDK
+442 VQLLGRDIRYLKTDK

-463 GGRFFGSWLFYVLC
+463 GGRFYGSWLFYVLS
-477 LVPLLAAAGGV
+477 LLPLIAAAGGI
-488 YYKRQTAFNA
+488 YFKRQTAFNE
-498 ANSVLVRSKK
+498 ANSILVRSKK
-508 ATAYAQKRLAS
+508 ATSFAQKRLAG
-519 AGKLINEN
+519 AGKLIAEN
-527 KNALAFEEISKAL
+527 KHALAFEEISKAL

-559 IAEQLKSKNV
+559 IAEQLRSKNV
-569 SEQSIQQFT
+569 NDQSIERFT
-578 NCIATCEMAQ
+578 NCISTCEMAQ

>member
-1 MQKIFQMYRIK
+1 MNSRKIR
-12 LKLGLL
+12 LGIFALFLL
-18 LSFILLSCFGYA
+18 FGYVGFA

-61 NFRSPD
+61 NFHSPD
-67 LSNFNVLSGPNRSSN
+67 LSNFNVLSGPNKSSS

-89 YTQSLSFTFFLQPK
+89 YSQSLSFTFFLQPK

-109 IGPASIEV
+109 IGPATIDA
-117 QGKRINSNIVNLT
+117 QGKKITSNVINLT
-130 VVKGNPQQGGNPNN
+130 VVKTNPQQSTTQNN
-144 RGQNGNQSEG
+144 RGQSTNQSNG
-154 ISDKNLFVRAIVNKS
+154 VTDKNLFVRAIVNKS
-169 SVFEGEALTV
+169 TVYEGEGLTV
-179 TFKIYTNIDVNSYSV
+179 TFKIYTNIQVNSYSV
-194 SKAPAFNGFWNQDIE
+194 AKAPAFNGFWNQDIE
-209 IPNPPPTSVEV
+209 VPNPPPMNTEV
-220 IDGVRYTT
+220 VDGVRYNT

-253 IARIRVRNQRMM
+253 IARIRVKSQRMM

-271 NDPFFADAFGGVQQ
+271 SDPFFADAFGGVQD
-285 VKCTAKSIPIKINVK
+285 VKCNAKSLPVKINVK
-300 ELPGTAPATYSG
+300 ELPGAAPTTFSG
-312 AVGSLSFD
+312 AVGSLAFD
-320 ASLDKSVTKENEP
+320 ASLDKTVVKENEP
-333 VNLKF
+333 INLKF
-338 KITGNGNL
+338 KISGSGNL

-354 SFPEDLETY
+354 AFPEDLETY

-373 SDAGENGSKTIEYL
+373 SDVGVNGSKSVEYL

-392 EGDYEIPPVT
+392 EGDYEIPAVT

-407 LVKQQYVS
+407 LGKQQYVS

-423 KVGKGSGSSSA
+423 KVGRGSGNASA
-434 SSSGSKSD
+434 SSSTTKND
-442 VQVLGRDIRYLKTDK
+442 VQLIGRDIRYLKTEK

-463 GGRFFGSWLFYVLC
+463 GGRFFGSWMFY
-477 LVPLLAAAGGV
+477 LLSFLPFAAIAGSIL
-488 YYKRQTAFNA
+488 YKRQQAFNS
-498 ANSVLVRSKK
+498 ANSILVRSKK
-508 ATAYAQKRLAS
+508 ATAYAQKRLAV
-519 AGKLINEN
+519 AGKLIGEN
-527 KNALAFEEISKAL
+527 KHTLAFEEISKAL

-559 IAEQLKSKNV
+559 IAEKFRNKN
-569 SEQSIQQFT
+569 IDNLIIDQFT
-578 NCIATCEMAQ
+578 QCISTCEMAQ
-588 YGGLDVTAQSNKLYQ
+588 YGGLDTSSQSNKLYQ

-610 DIEGGMK
+610 DLEGGMK

>member
-1 MQKIFQMYRIK
+1 MYRIK

-18 LSFILLSCFGYA
+18 LSFLILGFTSYA

-67 LSNFNVLSGPNRSSN
+67 LSSFNVLSGPNKSSS

-103 SEGNFK
+103 AEGNFK

-117 QGKRINSNIVNLT
+117 QGKRINSNIINLT
-130 VVKGNPQQGGNPNN
+130 VVKGSPQQGTNQNNNQGN
-144 RGQNGNQSEG
+144 NQGSG
-154 ISDKNLFVRAIVNKS
+154 ITDKNLFVRAIVNKS
-169 SVFEGEALTV
+169 SVYEGEALTV
-179 TFKIYTNIDVNSYSV
+179 TFKIYTNIDVNSYTV

-253 IARIRVRNQRMM
+253 IARIRVRNQRMA

-271 NDPFFADAFGGVQQ
+271 NDPFFSDAFGGVQQ
-285 VKCTAKSIPIKINVK
+285 VKCNAKSIPVKVNVK
-300 ELPGTAPATYSG
+300 ELPGTAPTTFSG
-312 AVGSLSFD
+312 AVGSLTFD
-320 ASLDKSVTKENEP
+320 VNLDKLVTKENEP

-338 KITGNGNL
+338 KISGNGNL

-373 SDAGENGSKTIEYL
+373 SDAGVNGSKTIEYL

-407 LVKQQYVS
+407 LGKQQYVS

-423 KVGKGSGSSSA
+423 KVGKGNGSSSA
-434 SSSGSKSD
+434 SSSSAKSD
-442 VQVLGRDIRYLKTDK
+442 VQLLGRDIRYLKTDK
-457 QLFPSD
+457 QLFPAD
-463 GGRFFGSWLFYVLC
+463 GGRFFGSWMFY
-477 LVPLLAAAGGV
+477 LLSLLPIIAAAAGM
-488 YYKRQTAFNA
+488 YYKRQLAFNS
-498 ANSVLVRSKK
+498 ANTTLLRSKK
-508 ATAYAQKRLAS
+508 ATSYAQKRLAG
-519 AGKLINEN
+519 AGKLIAEN
-527 KNALAFEEISKAL
+527 KHAMAFEEISKAL

-554 LSKEN
+554 LSKET
-559 IAEQLKSKNV
+559 ITEQLRSKN
-569 SEQSIQQFT
+569 INDDAIGRFT

-588 YGGLDVTAQSNKLYQ
+588 YGGLDVTSQSNKLYQ

>member
-1 MQKIFQMYRIK
+1 MYRIK

-18 LSFILLSCFGYA
+18 LSFLVLGFTSFA

-67 LSNFNVLSGPNRSSN
+67 LSSFNVLSGPNKSSS

-89 YTQSLSFTFFLQPK
+89 YTQSISFTFFLQPK
-103 SEGNFK
+103 AEGNFK

-117 QGKRINSNIVNLT
+117 QGKRINSNIINLT
-130 VVKGNPQQGGNPNN
+130 VVKGSPQQGNNQNNNQGN
-144 RGQNGNQSEG
+144 NQASG

-179 TFKIYTNIDVNSYSV
+179 TFKIYTNIDVNSYTV

-228 AVIKKAVLFPQQSG
+228 AVIKKAVLFPQHSG
-242 VLTIDPMELEC
+242 VLSNDTMELEC
-253 IARIRVRNQRMM
+253 IARIRVRNQRMA

-271 NDPFFADAFGGVQQ
+271 NDPFFSDAFGGVQQ
-285 VKCTAKSIPIKINVK
+285 VKCNAKSISVKVNVK
-300 ELPGTAPATYSG
+300 ELPGTAPSTYSG
-312 AVGSLSFD
+312 AVGSLTFD
-320 ASLDKSVTKENEP
+320 ASLDKTVTKENEP

-338 KITGNGNL
+338 KISGNGNL

-373 SDAGENGSKTIEYL
+373 SDAGVNGSKTIEYI

-392 EGDYEIPPVT
+392 EGDYEIPAVT

-415 KTAGPFKI
+415 KTAGPFKV
-423 KVGKGSGSSSA
+423 KVGKGNGSSTA
-434 SSSGSKSD
+434 SSSGSKND
-442 VQVLGRDIRYLKTDK
+442 VQLLGRDIRYLKTDK

-463 GGRFFGSWLFYVLC
+463 GGRFYGSWLFYVLS
-477 LVPLLAAAGGV
+477 LLPLIAAAGGI
-488 YYKRQTAFNA
+488 YFKRQTAFNE
-498 ANSVLVRSKK
+498 ANSILVRSKK
-508 ATAYAQKRLAS
+508 ATSFAQKRLAG
-519 AGKLINEN
+519 AGKLIAEN
-527 KNALAFEEISKAL
+527 KHAMAFEEISKAL

-559 IAEQLKSKNV
+559 IAEQLRSKNV
-569 SEQSIQQFT
+569 NDQSIERFT
-578 NCIATCEMAQ
+578 NCISTCEMAQ

>member
-1 MQKIFQMYRIK
+1 MYRIK

-18 LSFILLSCFGYA
+18 LSFLIIGCSAFA

-67 LSNFNVLSGPNRSSN
+67 LSNFNVLSGPNKSSS

-89 YTQSLSFTFFLQPK
+89 YTQTLSFTFFLQPK
-103 SEGNFK
+103 SEGTFK

-117 QGKRINSNIVNLT
+117 QGKKINSNIINLT
-130 VVKGNPQQGGNPNN
+130 VVKGNPPAGNNQNNNQGN
-144 RGQNGNQSEG
+144 NQSSG
-154 ISDKNLFVRAIVNKS
+154 ITDKNLFVRAIVSKS

-253 IARIRVRNQRMM
+253 IARIRVRNQRMA

-271 NDPFFADAFGGVQQ
+271 NDPFFSDAFGGVQQ
-285 VKCTAKSIPIKINVK
+285 VKCNAKSISVKVNVK
-300 ELPGTAPATYSG
+300 ELPGNAPSTYSG
-312 AVGSLSFD
+312 AVGSLTFD
-320 ASLDKSVTKENEP
+320 ASLDKTVTKENEP

-338 KITGNGNL
+338 KISGNGNL

-373 SDAGENGSKTIEYL
+373 SDAGVNGSKTIEYL

-392 EGDYEIPPVT
+392 EGDYEIPAVT

-415 KTAGPFKI
+415 KTAGPFKV
-423 KVGKGSGSSSA
+423 KVGKGNGSSTA
-434 SSSGSKSD
+434 SSSGSKND
-442 VQVLGRDIRYLKTDK
+442 VQLLGRDIRYLKTDK

-463 GGRFFGSWLFYVLC
+463 GGRFYGSWLFYVLS
-477 LVPLLAAAGGV
+477 LLPLIAAAGGI
-488 YYKRQTAFNA
+488 YFKRQTAFNE
-498 ANSVLVRSKK
+498 ANSILVRSKK
-508 ATAYAQKRLAS
+508 ATSFAQKRLAG
-519 AGKLINEN
+519 AGKLIAEN
-527 KNALAFEEISKAL
+527 KHALAFEEISKAL

-559 IAEQLKSKNV
+559 IAEQLRSKNV
-569 SEQSIQQFT
+569 NDQSIERFT
-578 NCIATCEMAQ
+578 NCISTCEMAQ

>member
-18 LSFILLSCFGYA
+18 LSFLVLGFTSFA

-67 LSNFNVLSGPNRSSN
+67 LSSFNVLSGPNKSSS

-89 YTQSLSFTFFLQPK
+89 YTQSISFTFFLQPK
-103 SEGNFK
+103 AEGNFK

-117 QGKRINSNIVNLT
+117 QGKRINSNIINLT
-130 VVKGNPQQGGNPNN
+130 VVKGSPQQGNNQNNNQGN
-144 RGQNGNQSEG
+144 NQASG

-179 TFKIYTNIDVNSYSV
+179 TFKIYTNIDVNSYTV

-228 AVIKKAVLFPQQSG
+228 AVIKKAVLFPQHSG
-242 VLTIDPMELEC
+242 VLSNDTMELEC
-253 IARIRVRNQRMM
+253 IARIRVRNQRMA

-271 NDPFFADAFGGVQQ
+271 NDPFFSDAFGGVQQ
-285 VKCTAKSIPIKINVK
+285 VKCNAKSISVKVNVK
-300 ELPGTAPATYSG
+300 ELPGTAPSTYSG
-312 AVGSLSFD
+312 AVGSLTFD
-320 ASLDKSVTKENEP
+320 ASLDKTVTKENEP

-338 KITGNGNL
+338 KISGNGNL

-373 SDAGENGSKTIEYL
+373 SDAGVNGSKTIEYI

-392 EGDYEIPPVT
+392 EGDYEIPAVT

-415 KTAGPFKI
+415 KTAGPFKV
-423 KVGKGSGSSSA
+423 KVGKGNGSSTA
-434 SSSGSKSD
+434 SSSGSKND
-442 VQVLGRDIRYLKTDK
+442 VQLLGRDIRYLKTDK

-463 GGRFFGSWLFYVLC
+463 GGRFYGSWLFYVLS
-477 LVPLLAAAGGV
+477 LLPLIAAAGGI
-488 YYKRQTAFNA
+488 YFKRQTAFNE
-498 ANSVLVRSKK
+498 ANSILVRSKK
-508 ATAYAQKRLAS
+508 ATSFAQKRLAG
-519 AGKLINEN
+519 AGKLIAEN
-527 KNALAFEEISKAL
+527 KHAMAFEEISKAL

-559 IAEQLKSKNV
+559 IAEQLRSKNV
-569 SEQSIQQFT
+569 NDQSIERFT
-578 NCIATCEMAQ
+578 NCISTCEMAQ

>member
-1 MQKIFQMYRIK
+1 LQKIFQMYRIK

-18 LSFILLSCFGYA
+18 LSFLIIGCSAIA

-67 LSNFNVLSGPNRSSN
+67 LSNFNVLSGPNKSSS

-89 YTQSLSFTFFLQPK
+89 YTQTLSFTFFLQPK
-103 SEGNFK
+103 SEGAFK

-117 QGKRINSNIVNLT
+117 QGKKINSNIINLT
-130 VVKGNPQQGGNPNN
+130 VVKGNPPAGNNQNNNQGN
-144 RGQNGNQSEG
+144 NQSSG
-154 ISDKNLFVRAIVNKS
+154 ITDKNLFVRAIVNKT

-253 IARIRVRNQRMM
+253 IARIRVRNQRMA

-271 NDPFFADAFGGVQQ
+271 NDPFFSDAFGGVQQ
-285 VKCTAKSIPIKINVK
+285 VKCNAKSISVKVNVR
-300 ELPGTAPATYSG
+300 ELPGTAPSTYSG
-312 AVGSLSFD
+312 AVGSLTFD
-320 ASLDKSVTKENEP
+320 ASLDKTVTKENEP

-338 KITGNGNL
+338 KISGNGNL

-368 ENYKA
+368 ESYKA
-373 SDAGENGSKTIEYL
+373 SDAGVNGSKTIEYL

-392 EGDYEIPPVT
+392 EGDYEIPAVT

-415 KTAGPFKI
+415 KTAGPFKV
-423 KVGKGSGSSSA
+423 KVGKGNGSSTA
-434 SSSGSKSD
+434 SSSGSKND
-442 VQVLGRDIRYLKTDK
+442 VQLLGRDIRYLKTDK

-463 GGRFFGSWLFYVLC
+463 GGRFYGSWLFYVLS
-477 LVPLLAAAGGV
+477 LLPLIAAAGGI
-488 YYKRQTAFNA
+488 YFKRQTAFNE
-498 ANSVLVRSKK
+498 ANSILVRSKK
-508 ATAYAQKRLAS
+508 ATSFAQKRLAG
-519 AGKLINEN
+519 AGKLIAEN
-527 KNALAFEEISKAL
+527 KHAMAFEEISKAL

-559 IAEQLKSKNV
+559 IAEQLRNKNV
-569 SEQSIQQFT
+569 KDQSIERFT
-578 NCIATCEMAQ
+578 NCISTCEMAQ

>member
-1 MQKIFQMYRIK
+1 MYRIK

-18 LSFILLSCFGYA
+18 LSFLIIGCTAFA

-67 LSNFNVLSGPNRSSN
+67 LSNFNVLSGPNKSSS

-89 YTQSLSFTFFLQPK
+89 YTQTLSFTFFLQPK
-103 SEGNFK
+103 SEGAFK

-117 QGKRINSNIVNLT
+117 QGKKINSNIINLT
-130 VVKGNPQQGGNPNN
+130 VVKGNPPAGNNQNNNQGN
-144 RGQNGNQSEG
+144 NQSSG
-154 ISDKNLFVRAIVNKS
+154 ITDKNLFVRAIVSKS

-253 IARIRVRNQRMM
+253 IARIRVRNQRMA

-271 NDPFFADAFGGVQQ
+271 NDPFFSDAFGGVQQ
-285 VKCTAKSIPIKINVK
+285 VKCNAKSISVKVNVK
-300 ELPGTAPATYSG
+300 ELPGTAPSTYSG
-312 AVGSLSFD
+312 AVGTLTFD
-320 ASLDKSVTKENEP
+320 ASLDKTVTKENEP

-338 KITGNGNL
+338 KISGNGNL

-373 SDAGENGSKTIEYL
+373 SDAGVNGSKTIEYL

-392 EGDYEIPPVT
+392 EGDYEIPAVT

-415 KTAGPFKI
+415 KTAGPFKV
-423 KVGKGSGSSSA
+423 KVGKGNGSSTA
-434 SSSGSKSD
+434 SSSGSKND
-442 VQVLGRDIRYLKTDK
+442 VQLLGRDIRYLKTDK

-463 GGRFFGSWLFYVLC
+463 GGRFYGSWLFYVLS
-477 LVPLLAAAGGV
+477 LLPLIAAAGGI
-488 YYKRQTAFNA
+488 YFKRQTAFNE
-498 ANSVLVRSKK
+498 ANSILVRSKK
-508 ATAYAQKRLAS
+508 ATSFAQKRLAG
-519 AGKLINEN
+519 AGKLIAEN
-527 KNALAFEEISKAL
+527 KHAMAFEEISKAL

-559 IAEQLKSKNV
+559 IAEQLRSKNV
-569 SEQSIQQFT
+569 NDQSIERFT
-578 NCIATCEMAQ
+578 NCISTCEMAQ

>member
-1 MQKIFQMYRIK
+1 
-12 LKLGLL
+12 LK
-18 LSFILLSCFGYA
+18 Y
-30 QNAFLSATASKSTV
+30 K
-44 GVGEQF
+44 E
-50 QVTFTLNCDGQ
+50 
-61 NFRSPD
+61 
-67 LSNFNVLSGPNRSSN
+67 
-82 ISIVNNS
+82 
-89 YTQSLSFTFFLQPK
+89 K
-103 SEGNFK
+103 K
-109 IGPASIEV
+109 
-117 QGKRINSNIVNLT
+117 INSNIINLT
-130 VVKGNPQQGGNPNN
+130 VVKGNPPTGNNQNNNQGN
-144 RGQNGNQSEG
+144 NQSSG
-154 ISDKNLFVRAIVNKS
+154 ITDKNLFVRAIVSKS

-253 IARIRVRNQRMM
+253 IARIRVRNQRMA

-271 NDPFFADAFGGVQQ
+271 NDPFFSDAFGGVQQ
-285 VKCTAKSIPIKINVK
+285 VKCNAKSISVKVNVK
-300 ELPGTAPATYSG
+300 ELPGTAPSTYSG
-312 AVGSLSFD
+312 AVGSLTFD
-320 ASLDKSVTKENEP
+320 ASLDKTVTKENEP

-338 KITGNGNL
+338 KISGNGNL

-373 SDAGENGSKTIEYL
+373 SDAGVNGSKTIEYL

-392 EGDYEIPPVT
+392 EGDYEIPAVT

-415 KTAGPFKI
+415 KTAGPFKV
-423 KVGKGSGSSSA
+423 KVGKGNGSSTA
-434 SSSGSKSD
+434 SSSGSKND
-442 VQVLGRDIRYLKTDK
+442 VQLLGRDIRYLKTDK

-463 GGRFFGSWLFYVLC
+463 GGRFYGSWLFYVLS
-477 LVPLLAAAGGV
+477 LLPFIAAAGGI
-488 YYKRQTAFNA
+488 YFKRQTAFNE
-498 ANSVLVRSKK
+498 ANSILVRSKK
-508 ATAYAQKRLAS
+508 ATSFAQKRLAG
-519 AGKLINEN
+519 AGKLISEN
-527 KNALAFEEISKAL
+527 KHGLAFEEISKAL

-559 IAEQLKSKNV
+559 IAEQLRSKNV
-569 SEQSIQQFT
+569 NDQSIERFT
-578 NCIATCEMAQ
+578 NCISTCEMAQ